1 MSPHEIYAVER
12 ALLQRFYSNLPRSE
26 ARLSPRMI
34 ASGNSCK
41 SVISIA
47 VLWRSADGL
56 RACVKCGF
64 GEKTEDAWYQYKGL
78 VPHDFRRADK
88 KACKSPFYL
97 RPPCANSSPGI
108 PCRRAQPCLWLCVI
122 LVERYYRIATAV
134 LKSPHAVEL

>member
-1 MSPHEIYAVER
+1 MSPHELYAVER

-34 ASGNSCK
+34 ASGNSRK

-64 GEKTEDAWYQYKGL
+64 ERMPSAPDKMPCQIYGQVVGVSNPTPKQERGGL
-78 VPHDFRRADK
+78 QATQAPHFLK
-88 KACKSPFYL
+88 EPTK
-97 RPPCANSSPGI
+97 
-108 PCRRAQPCLWLCVI
+108 RAQ
-122 LVERYYRIATAV
+122 
-134 LKSPHAVEL
+134 